1 MTDFIVPLHPK
12 IHKKLQFQ
20 FIFYNKNVQ
29 CVKQHILVAKRYI
42 SNIWRAILGRSSYHV
57 EIERVR
63 QECEQKAASEV
74 RDYQELVENLR
85 ERLRL
90 AEEDIA
96 SANRYIGKLLQQ
108 KGELEEKLRV
118 MANKQEHV

>member
-1 MTDFIVPLHPK
+1 MM
-12 IHKKLQFQ
+12 
-20 FIFYNKNVQ
+20 
-29 CVKQHILVAKRYI
+29 RYI
-42 SNIWRAILGRSSYHV
+42 KNIWRAILGRSSYPV

-63 QECEQKAASEV
+63 QEYEQKAASDV
-74 RDYQELVENLR
+74 RDYQVLVENLR
-85 ERLRL
+85 ERLRS
-90 AEEDIA
+90 AEEDIT

>member
-1 MTDFIVPLHPK
+1 MM
-12 IHKKLQFQ
+12 
-20 FIFYNKNVQ
+20 
-29 CVKQHILVAKRYI
+29 RYI
-42 SNIWRAILGRSSYHV
+42 KNIWRAILGRSSYPV

-74 RDYQELVENLR
+74 RDYQGLVENLR

-90 AEEDIA
+90 AEENIT

>member
-1 MTDFIVPLHPK
+1 MM
-12 IHKKLQFQ
+12 
-20 FIFYNKNVQ
+20 
-29 CVKQHILVAKRYI
+29 RYI
-42 SNIWRAILGRSSYHV
+42 KNIWRAILGRSSYSV

-74 RDYQELVENLR
+74 RDYQVLVENLR

-90 AEEDIA
+90 AEEDIM
-96 SANRYIGKLLQQ
+96 SANRHIGKLLQQ